1 MRTRAVCRSCRP
13 AKRCSA
19 PGIRSTSSRRAVRP
33 GRRRALTLT
42 HRNILENARS
52 VGAIL
57 GYTAR
62 DRVCIPLP
70 LYHCFGMGIGT
81 LGCVAAGATMAYPA
95 HATLSGNV
103 LGKAQVSKRESL
115 QRPPRQTTRS
125 ITITRSPSGL
135 RTLISSPSNAPRS
148 ALPSGASVV
157 TVTIVSSPCS
167 SLSPPPDGTTR

>member
-81 LGCVAAGATMAYPA
+81 LGCVAACAGYALVAPAAT
-95 HATLSGNV
+95 
-103 LGKAQVSKRESL
+103 
-115 QRPPRQTTRS
+115 PPS
-125 ITITRSPSGL
+125 VPM
-135 RTLISSPSNAPRS
+135 P
-148 ALPSGASVV
+148 LP
-157 TVTIVSSPCS
+157 
-167 SLSPPPDGTTR
+167 